1 MAHIRR
7 HRNKWQSVV
16 RITGHP
22 IIAKSFTSKT
32 DAKLWAL
39 SIESKIRRDDLG
51 ISKIKFPTFSNV
63 ATKYMKEVSPFKKSF
78 IKERYVILALLN
90 ESWAKDPINRITP
103 LVIGRYRDK
112 YLLKVSGSSVNRS
125 LDVIST
131 IFTTCKK
138 EWGYPIENPVLS
150 IKRPKKKEPRDR
162 RFSDDELNKLIKG
175 NRTSQIL
182 RTIIEIA
189 LETAMRQGE
198 ILRVKAEH
206 IKGNTLFIPVAKTKP
221 RTIPLTPKAI
231 LLFRNTELPFKIS
244 ESTLGKQFRK
254 LCKEYEIMDA
264 HFHDLR
270 KQSLTN
276 FMLRNNLSVAE
287 TMLIAGHSDP
297 RMLLN
302 TYNNLK
308 VKDVAIKLD
317 KKI

>member
-1 MAHIRR
+1 MAYIRR

-51 ISKIKFPTFSNV
+51 ISKIKFPTFRDI
-63 ATKYMKEVSPFKKSF
+63 ATKYIEEISPFKKSF
-78 IKERYVILALLN
+78 IKEKYVILALSN
-90 ESWAKDPINRITP
+90 ESWAKDPINKITP

-112 YLLKVSGSSVNRS
+112 SLLKVSGSSVNRS

-138 EWGYPIENPVLS
+138 EWGYPVENPVLS
-150 IKRPKKKEPRDR
+150 IRRPKKKEPRDR

-175 NRTSQIL
+175 NRTPPIL

-206 IKGNTLFIPVAKTKP
+206 IKGNTLFIPIAKTKP
-221 RTIPLTPKAI
+221 RTIPLTTKAI
-231 LLFRNTELPFKIS
+231 LLFKNSELPFKVS
-244 ESTLGKQFRK
+244 KSTLGKQFRK
-254 LCKEYEIMDA
+254 LCKEYKIKDA

-276 FMLRNNLSVAE
+276 FMLKKKLSVAE

-297 RMLLN
+297 RMLLK

-308 VKDVAIKLD
+308 IRDVALKLD
-317 KKI
+317 

>member
-1 MAHIRR
+1 MAYIRR
-7 HRNKWQSVV
+7 HRNKWQSII

-22 IIAKSFTSKT
+22 VIAKSFVSKT

-51 ISKIKFPTFSNV
+51 ISKIKFPTFREI
-63 ATKYMKEVSPFKKSF
+63 ATKYINEISPFKKSF
-78 IKERYVILALLN
+78 IKERYVILALSN
-90 ESWAKDPINRITP
+90 ESWAKDPINKITP

-125 LDVIST
+125 LDIIST

-138 EWGYPIENPVLS
+138 EWGYPVENPVLS
-150 IKRPKKKEPRDR
+150 IRRPKKKEPRDR

-198 ILRVKAEH
+198 ILRVRAEH

-231 LLFRNTELPFKIS
+231 LLFKNSELPFKIS

-254 LCKEYEIMDA
+254 LCKEYIIKDA

-276 FMLRNNLSVAE
+276 FMPKKKLSVAE

-297 RMLLN
+297 RMLLK

-308 VKDVAIKLD
+308 IKDVALKLER
-317 KKI
+317 

>member
-1 MAHIRR
+1 MAYIRR
-7 HRNKWQSVV
+7 HRNKWQSIV

-51 ISKIKFPTFSNV
+51 ISKIKFPTFGAI
-63 ATKYMKEVSPFKKSF
+63 ATRYIKEVSPFKKSF

-90 ESWAKDPINRITP
+90 ESWIKDPINKITP

-112 YLLKVSGSSVNRS
+112 YLLKVSGSSVNRN

-138 EWGYPIENPVLS
+138 EWGYPLENPVLS
-150 IKRPKKKEPRDR
+150 IRRPKKKEPRDR

-175 NRTSQIL
+175 NRTLPIL

-198 ILRVKAEH
+198 ILRVRAEH
-206 IKGNTLFIPVAKTKP
+206 IKGNTLFIPIAKTKP

-231 LLFRNTELPFKIS
+231 LLFKNSELPFKIS
-244 ESTLGKQFRK
+244 VSTLGKQFRR
-254 LCKEYEIMDA
+254 LCKFYGIKDA

-276 FMLRNNLSVAE
+276 FMLKKKLSVAE

-297 RMLLN
+297 RMLLR
-302 TYNNLK
+302 TYNNLRLE
-308 VKDVAIKLD
+308 DMA
-317 KKI
+317 KKFD